1 MAGACSTEDDDDD
14 DDDLEIVRTGTS
26 NWKSRLLSES
36 ILNYCARSSVVV
48 DAPTNNDNVPFSQVL
63 LFRNENYHRQTTQCV
78 SSFAMLGHC
87 TEMFDDGFN
96 AALSRFVSRP
106 CFFCNPARITFLLVC
121 ADWQSRIFMPRRS
134 AWKHF
139 HRIGTNQSR
148 VFGLID
154 TSTGGNDYDEI

>member
-1 MAGACSTEDDDDD
+1 MLQRRMTTC
-14 DDDLEIVRTGTS
+14 
-26 NWKSRLLSES
+26 
-36 ILNYCARSSVVV
+36 
-48 DAPTNNDNVPFSQVL
+48 PFHK
-63 LFRNENYHRQTTQCV
+63 FYFYRNENYHRQTTQCV